1 MQLRFLVFLKAE
13 AGTSAEFAL
22 LLCKIVS
29 SWSAG
34 SRLKDV
40 VHLIDSKEIKDQMQS
55 SDNIKYCDIVLLK
68 ITTKKYLLRNLK
80 ILNAVLF
87 SNTVPCQMYGYWDCI
102 RKW

>member
-40 VHLIDSKEIKDQMQS
+40 VHLIDSKEIKDQMQC
-55 SDNIKYCDIVLLK
+55 SDIIKYYDIVFLK
-68 ITTKKYLLRNLK
+68 ITATKKYLLWNLK

-87 SNTVPCQMYGYWDCI
+87 SNTVPCQMYATGI
-102 RKW
+102 V